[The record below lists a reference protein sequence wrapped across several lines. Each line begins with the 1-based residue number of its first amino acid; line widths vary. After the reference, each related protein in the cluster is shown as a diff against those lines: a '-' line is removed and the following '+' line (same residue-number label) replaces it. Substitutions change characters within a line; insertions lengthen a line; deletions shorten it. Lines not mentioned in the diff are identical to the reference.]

1 MAAEHLPRD
10 LGGLAMDK
18 RRTRSNKRRPT
29 EKKVCHSSTMLPGE
43 IWRETDFSKLEL
55 HCFKLV

>member
-1 MAAEHLPRD
+1 
-10 LGGLAMDK
+10 
-18 RRTRSNKRRPT
+18 
-29 EKKVCHSSTMLPGE
+29 MLPGE